1 MLPINPSK
9 IPQLYSQALDL
20 QNKGRAKEALAIYQ
34 NILQANPKIAE
45 AHFQIGQI
53 RMKALDFESAAKA
66 FGQAAALKPKQPAI
80 WQSYAEAL
88 LRLDDATATSA
99 ALRQLEA
106 SGLPSDT
113 RQKIS
118 QRLSNR
124 SGKTKVDTGGIRPE
138 RLQDVVRAL
147 NAGDAAAAERKV
159 RALLR
164 QHPSVPV
171 LHTMLGGALRQK
183 GDLDGAGKTFRKA
196 IALDGS
202 YAEAYSN
209 YGDLL
214 LSSGD
219 AAGAVEQ
226 LEHARSLTPRAPA
239 TLANLANAY
248 LSLDRRSIALDL
260 LDRSIKI
267 DPNNPIAYRTRAQI
281 HAKDGLHDKARDDLK
296 KCLALG
302 LKTAQVHQLLAKALA
317 ALGDRDASIATIDK
331 AIAME
336 PKNAAMYSA
345 KATILQSLGDFD
357 AAADI
362 FRQAYEVDPTNGQI
376 YRTFS
381 ASHKFT
387 EDDPVLALMEDTYAR
402 DDLRQHDRMQLGF
415 ALSKAMEDIKAHD
428 RVFTYLNDA
437 NRLVRE
443 EHKYHISQRRDEVD
457 RMKKAFAGFKPD
469 GHPLTNDSDYAPIF
483 VTGMPRSGTTLI
495 EQILASHSTVTGAGE
510 TGRFARQGYG
520 LMLPPSGDRAIGNIT
535 RAEISALA
543 DDYKAYIETL
553 LPGSDR
559 ITDKSIQTYLV
570 MGLVWLSMPNAKVI
584 VVRRDPRDNLLSI
597 YKNVFPDGTHL
608 YSYDLHDLGQYY
620 RMFVE
625 MIDFWRGIAPD
636 RFHEIRYDDLIENP
650 EEESRK
656 LVAAAGLEWEDAC
669 LNFHENKR
677 KVDTL
682 SVYQVRQPIYKSSL
696 KAWKRYEAELQPLFD
711 SLGDVLDD

>member
-20 QNKGRAKEALAIYQ
+20 QKKGQAKEALAIYD

-45 AHFQIGQI
+45 VHFQIGQI
-53 RMKALDFESAAKA
+53 RLKSLDFEGSARA
-66 FGQAAALKPKQPAI
+66 FNHAAALKPGQLAI
-80 WQSYAEAL
+80 WQGYAEAL
-88 LRLDDATATSA
+88 LRLDDASATSA
-99 ALRQLEA
+99 ALRQLEV
-106 SGLPSDT
+106 SGLPDDT
-113 RQKIS
+113 RRKIS

-124 SGKTKVDTGGIRPE
+124 AGKTKVDTGGIRPE
-138 RLQDVVRAL
+138 RLQEIVNAL
-147 NAGDAAAAERKV
+147 NAGNSDAAESKA

-164 QHPSVPV
+164 RNAGVPI
-171 LHTMLGGALRQK
+171 LYNMLGGALRLK
-183 GDLDGAGKTFRKA
+183 GDVDGAVKAFRKA

-209 YGDLL
+209 YGGLL
-214 LSSGD
+214 LDHGD

-248 LSLDRRSIALDL
+248 LAMDRQFAALDL

-281 HAKDGLHDKARDDLK
+281 HAKDGKHDKARDDLK

-302 LKTAQVHQLLAKALA
+302 LKTAQVHQLLAKSLA
-317 ALGDRDASIATIDK
+317 ALGDRDGSLAMIDK

-336 PKNAAMYSA
+336 PKNANVYSA
-345 KATILQSLGDFD
+345 KATILQSLGEFD
-357 AAADI
+357 AATES
-362 FRQAYEVDPTNGQI
+362 FRRAYELDPTNGQI

-381 ASHKFT
+381 ASHQFSK
-387 EDDPVLALMEDTYAR
+387 DDPVLGLMEETYKR
-402 DDLRQHDRMQLGF
+402 SDLEPTDRMQLGF

-443 EHKYHISQRRDEVD
+443 QYDYDISLRRTEVD
-457 RMKKAFAGFKPD
+457 RIKKAFAGFDPD
-469 GHPLTNDSDYAPIF
+469 NHPLTNDSDYAPIF

-510 TGRFARQGYG
+510 TGHFARQGYG
-520 LMLPPSGDRAIGNIT
+520 LLLPPSGDRSVNGLT
-535 RAEISALA
+535 HGEISQLA
-543 DDYKAYIETL
+543 EDYKAYIDAL

-570 MGLVWLSMPNAKVI
+570 MGLVWLSMPKAKVI

-625 MIDFWRGIAPD
+625 MIDFWRDIAPD
-636 RFHEIRYDDLIENP
+636 RFHEIWYDDLIANP

-682 SVYQVRQPIYKSSL
+682 SVYQVRQPIYKSSV
-696 KAWKRYEAELQPLFD
+696 KAWQKYETELQPLFD
-711 SLGDVLDD
+711 SLGDALDS